1 MNESIYNVLKERIL
15 FLEYKPGQ
23 ILNENVLA
31 KEFGVSRTPMREIL
45 NRLEWEKLA
54 RVIART
60 GTMITEIEFQ
70 QMMNIYRARFEIEG
84 LAGRLAAEGFTAKHT
99 REIEK
104 VISACAVLEKNNDRE
119 KDKKKLVRLD
129 HDYRAI
135 LYDAVNNPVVTELS
149 QGLYE
154 QSFRLWFIT
163 LDSGEWQ
170 NEISSV
176 IQELHAINEVLSS
189 GDAQKAYDLRKSLL
203 VDHFERIKTK
213 FLGI

>member
-1 MNESIYNVLKERIL
+1 MNESIYTVIKERIL

-84 LAGRLAAEGFTAKHT
+84 LAGRLAAESFSRKHV
-99 REIEK
+99 EGIEK
-104 VISACAVLEKNNDRE
+104 LKAQCSVLEKNNARE

-129 HDYRAI
+129 HAYRDI

-149 QGLYE
+149 RGLYE
-154 QSFRLWFIT
+154 QTFRLWFIT
-163 LDSGEWQ
+163 LDSGDWLF
-170 NEISSV
+170 EIASL
-176 IQELHAINEVLSS
+176 IQEFTIINEVLAS
-189 GDAQKAYDLRKSLL
+189 GDSQKAYDLRKSLL
-203 VDHFERIKTK
+203 VEHFERIKTK

>member
-1 MNESIYNVLKERIL
+1 MNEGIYTVLKERIL

-84 LAGRLAAEGFTAKHT
+84 LAGRLATEGFSEKHAKG
-99 REIEK
+99 IEK
-104 VISACAVLEKNNDRE
+104 LISTCAVLEKNNDRE

-149 QGLYE
+149 RGLYE
-154 QSFRLWFIT
+154 QTFRLWFIT
-163 LDSGEWQ
+163 LDSGDWQ
-170 NEISSV
+170 NEINSI
-176 IQELHAINEVLSS
+176 IQELNAVNEVLSS
-189 GDAQKAYDLRKSLL
+189 GDGQKAYDLRKLLL